1 MPKQKPT
8 FMIDW
13 ETFFCCIHAEF
24 RMYMTKTVI
33 TSFIQQEK
41 IFFFCVTVA
50 WWKHRQK
57 EHILRVICWDIK
69 FVGNNLLKSI
79 DETKQRKFR
88 RSVHFFLS
96 LFWYGGTKWTSMEIE
111 SKS

>member
-8 FMIDW
+8 FMIDR
-13 ETFFCCIHAEF
+13 ETLFCCIHAEF